1 MLRNNVLDERMKLVN
16 KQVYLERVRLR
27 KAFNGFRK
35 ITRGLRIFKP
45 MGHRMQL
52 ICATILIKS
61 CFHHMMQ
68 QVWADFPDQRIDRIS
83 EVANGK
89 VDLVLPNYLKVSK
102 TEKY

>member
-45 MGHRMQL
+45 MGHKMQL

-61 CFHHMMQ
+61 CFHDMMQ
-68 QVWADFPDQRIDRIS
+68 QVWEDFPDQRIARIR
-83 EVANGK
+83 EVAGGR